1 MLTKHHL
8 FDERGYY
15 GGHTDVYKPYGKEMY
30 YYDVNS
36 FVIPLRN
43 DKAYA
48 RGKTC
53 METCQAAI
61 WSIYLAAFFVEAKI
75 ECPDTMK
82 IPLLPYKD
90 PYKGTYF
97 LSFPFLSFPFLS
109 FPFLSFPFLSFP
121 FLQGRLQASTLRK
134 S

>member
-1 MLTKHHL
+1 
-8 FDERGYY
+8 
-15 GGHTDVYKPYGKEMY
+15 
-30 YYDVNS
+30 
-36 FVIPLRN
+36 
-43 DKAYA
+43 
-48 RGKTC
+48 

-97 LSFPFLSFPFLS
+97 LSFPFL
-109 FPFLSFPFLSFP
+109 
-121 FLQGRLQASTLRK
+121 QGRLQASTLRK
-134 S
+134 SENML

>member
-1 MLTKHHL
+1 
-8 FDERGYY
+8 
-15 GGHTDVYKPYGKEMY
+15 
-30 YYDVNS
+30 
-36 FVIPLRN
+36 
-43 DKAYA
+43 
-48 RGKTC
+48 

-97 LSFPFLSFPFLS
+97 LSFPFLSFPFL
-109 FPFLSFPFLSFP
+109 
-121 FLQGRLQASTLRK
+121 QGRLQASTLRK
-134 S
+134 SENML